1 MIRPLHLRLCLIA
14 FLQALWMLPTLG
26 QWVTQTNTLRSG
38 WNAVYLHVDPS
49 YSTVNDLMS
58 SVTNVSEIWMWS
70 PTSTQQFIDS
80 PQTPTGAAT
89 QWTKWTRTLGTNSPL
104 QRFAPNTAYFFKV
117 AGTNTST
124 TNVWAI
130 KGRPMSP
137 QYQWTSSGLN
147 FIGFPVPAAGVTYE
161 SFFLPVPSLLE
172 VSEIYRTI
180 GIDFGTNNPVRV
192 SNFAGNQLRRGE
204 AVWMRVSSG
213 YNRYFGSFEIDLTG
227 SRTIS
232 FGSSA
237 TQISFRLRNQLAT
250 TNTITMTLVP
260 SEAPPTGQ
268 TNIVDVPPLLVR
280 GALEPSTLTYY
291 HQTLATNE
299 IATWTLPP
307 RGKPGSDV
315 QVVIGLSRNQLT
327 GSPGDLSAGVLQ
339 LTDSAGLLRVDVGV
353 SAVKSPRAGLLV
365 GDAQVTQVVQYL
377 TTFERDPIGNPVV
390 KLTGTDGAYSVLFT
404 NAVAS
409 SVTKPFPLRLIVHDD
424 GTNINLLQRVFIGLD
439 NFANPIVATRQD
451 LLSQS
456 SLSSARR
463 ISAAHL
469 PWSANNTPWAMTI
482 TSNVYQASIT
492 TAFDQSGI
500 NPFIHQYHPD
510 HDNLNATFT
519 STLPKGNESYGIT
532 RTIWLSPQTSG
543 SDFRSLTLG
552 ALDRSGVYDETIT
565 LEGSGSNTRTYRVIG
580 TFNLNRISDIPVL
593 TR

>member
-14 FLQALWMLPTLG
+14 VFQALWMLPTLG

-49 YSTVNDLMS
+49 HSTVNNLMS
-58 SVTNVSEIWMWS
+58 SVTNVSEIWMWT
-70 PTSTQQFIDS
+70 PTSPQQFIDS

-89 QWTKWTRTLGTNSPL
+89 QWTRWTRTLGTNSPL

-117 AGTNTST
+117 AGTNTAT
-124 TNVWAI
+124 TNLWAI

-250 TNTITMTLVP
+250 TNTITMTLAP

-268 TNIVDVPPLLVR
+268 TNIVGVPPLLVR

-299 IATWTLPP
+299 TATWTLPP
-307 RGKPGSDV
+307 RGRPGSDV

-353 SAVKSPRAGLLV
+353 SAVKSPRAGLWV
-365 GDAQVTQVVQYL
+365 GDAQVTQVVEYL
-377 TTFERDPIGNPVV
+377 TTFERDPVGRPVV
-390 KLTGTDGAYSVLFT
+390 RLTGTDGAYSVLFT
-404 NAVAS
+404 NSVPS
-409 SVTKPFPLRLIVHDD
+409 SVSRPFPLRLIVHDD
-424 GTNINLLQRVFIGLD
+424 GTNIHLLQRVFIGLD
-439 NFANPIVATRQD
+439 NFANPTVATRQD

-552 ALDRSGVYDETIT
+552 ALDRNGVYDETIT
-565 LEGSGSNTRTYRVIG
+565 LEGSGSNTRTFRVIG

>member
-299 IATWTLPP
+299 TATWTLPP

-353 SAVKSPRAGLLV
+353 SAVKSPRAGLWV
-365 GDAQVTQVVQYL
+365 GDAQLTQVVQYL